1 MVGSRCSL
9 EISLVLSLSSVFLWV
24 GLIFRQAF
32 PRKSLIAPHFPGITL
47 ADGRKSLYLLSFSKR
62 PRMKS
67 HWLALGPVSAAEPI
81 SRARVMQYSDWPHW
95 GRVFPLKLKV
105 LTMLGMRG
113 KWRGSLSLICTY
125 ICFLEKR
132 ATKVFTNMNPVS
144 FCIALAQGRC
154 HNRMNC

>member
-1 MVGSRCSL
+1 MTRVCIQAWLGPGAQTTL
-9 EISLVLSLSSVFLWV
+9 PGPTLHLSALFSSELASFSDKHS
-24 GLIFRQAF
+24 

-95 GRVFPLKLKV
+95 GHVFPLKLKV
-105 LTMLGMRG
+105 LIIFFKKG
-113 KWRGSLSLICTY
+113 
-125 ICFLEKR
+125 
-132 ATKVFTNMNPVS
+132 
-144 FCIALAQGRC
+144 IAEFEAEE
-154 HNRMNC
+154 